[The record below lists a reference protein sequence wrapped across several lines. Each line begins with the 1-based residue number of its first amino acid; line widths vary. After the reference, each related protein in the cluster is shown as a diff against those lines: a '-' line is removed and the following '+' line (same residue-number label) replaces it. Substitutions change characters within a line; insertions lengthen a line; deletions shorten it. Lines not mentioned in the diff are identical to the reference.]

1 MWARPWPR
9 PMLVAIPALCLPG
22 SEAFFLLIGRRSVWK
37 DIDWVVTP
45 PIWAQRSPPR
55 VRGRRLGLAPV
66 LCDWLWRMLA
76 LSLIGPASQS
86 VLVAGAV

>member
-1 MWARPWPR
+1 M
-9 PMLVAIPALCLPG
+9 
-22 SEAFFLLIGRRSVWK
+22 LIGRRSVSK
-37 DIDWVVTP
+37 DIDWMVTP

-55 VRGRRLGLAPV
+55 VRGRCLGLAPV
-66 LCDWLWRMLA
+66 LCDWLWRLLA

>member
-1 MWARPWPR
+1 M
-9 PMLVAIPALCLPG
+9 
-22 SEAFFLLIGRRSVWK
+22 LIGRRSVSK
-37 DIDWVVTP
+37 DIDWMVTP

-66 LCDWLWRMLA
+66 LCDWLWRLLA
-76 LSLIGPASQS
+76 LSLIGPAPQS

>member
-1 MWARPWPR
+1 M
-9 PMLVAIPALCLPG
+9 
-22 SEAFFLLIGRRSVWK
+22 
-37 DIDWVVTP
+37 VTP

-55 VRGRRLGLAPV
+55 VRGRRLGLARV